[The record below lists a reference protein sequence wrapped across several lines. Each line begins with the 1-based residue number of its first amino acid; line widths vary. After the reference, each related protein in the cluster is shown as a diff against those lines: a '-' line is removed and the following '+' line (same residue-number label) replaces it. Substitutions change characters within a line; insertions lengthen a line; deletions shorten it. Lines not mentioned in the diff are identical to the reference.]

1 MIAGNNDIITS
12 FIMSLTSISV
22 LIYGVKDSFFNFLF
36 LKKLFI
42 IFFLLICSSLSGTS
56 FLENIFFISILSF
69 FISFSF
75 IFFTFSSF
83 PVLFKFFTLLLFLFV
98 SEF

>member
-42 IFFLLICSSLSGTS
+42 IFFLLISLSLSGTS

-83 PVLFKFFTLLLFLFV
+83 PVLFKFFTILLFLFV

>member
-1 MIAGNNDIITS
+1 
-12 FIMSLTSISV
+12 MSLTSISV

-42 IFFLLICSSLSGTS
+42 IFFLLISLSLSGTS

-75 IFFTFSSF
+75 IFFTFSS
-83 PVLFKFFTLLLFLFV
+83 LFQNFESNYFVIFQFL
-98 SEF
+98 EGCEL